1 MQVPLVHHDDVIE
14 ALGAKGSHDSLG
26 DRVRPRRSDWGPD
39 AGDPELGKTSI
50 DVASVDGIAIVDEVT
65 GMPTP
70 GRRLQQLSPDPRS
83 RRARRDVEMDQLP
96 ASVVNEE
103 EDVQGLETDRLNHE
117 E

>member
-1 MQVPLVHHDDVIE
+1 MVVVRDELPQYRMQVPLVHHDDVIE
-14 ALGAKGSHDSLG
+14 ALAAKGSHDSLG
-26 DRVRPRRSDWGPD
+26 DRVRPRRSDRGPD

-83 RRARRDVEMDQLP
+83 RRARRDVGNGPTPGVRGE
-96 ASVVNEE
+96 
-103 EDVQGLETDRLNHE
+103 
-117 E
+117 